1 MKQIRI
7 LGKGAPKNAIKNQLP
22 LAEVGGN
29 L

>member
-7 LGKGAPKNAIKNQLP
+7 LGKGTPKNAIKNQLP
-22 LAEVGGN
+22 LAEAGGN